1 MCNHLV
7 LNVHSISCH
16 PSKVLSNTCCIFVL
30 FYNNIFFVWY
40 LQLELFL
47 SSGTVCLSLYS
58 LVAGVFGMNIPY
70 TWNDGHGYIFK
81 WVSLYSQYGTYNDAL
96 LGVTCSSRDRWFLY
110 QGFFVPL
117 CLSPLL
123 RMRDTRVSSDPE

>member
-7 LNVHSISCH
+7 LNVHSVSYH
-16 PSKVLSNTCCIFVL
+16 SSKVLSNTCCIFAL
-30 FYNNIFFVWY
+30 FQNNIFFVWY

-81 WVSLYSQYGTYNDAL
+81 WVSFYSQYGTYNDAL
-96 LGVTCSSRDRWFLY
+96 GVTCSSRDRWLLY
-110 QGFFVPL
+110 QGLFVPL